1 MRAIQLH
8 EFGPADNLVL
18 GELPDLE
25 PGPGQVRIAVA
36 AAGVHL
42 LDTTLRRGEPGP
54 IPAPPLPTIPG
65 REVAGVVDLVGPG
78 VHDAWLGRR
87 VVSHLGPVPGGYA
100 EQAVCDVD
108 LVYEL
113 ADQVGFAD
121 AIAAVGTGRTALG
134 VIELEPPTAADVV
147 LIPSAAGG
155 LGWLLAQ
162 AALEVGA
169 EVVVAARGGE
179 RTAKLAELGAHL
191 VVDYGE
197 DGWEQQVRASY
208 DGVTLVYDGVGG
220 DVGRTSLELL
230 RPGGRLV
237 MFGFSSGTATQ
248 LTTGDL
254 VGRGITAGWSLGPRM
269 MALPGG
275 IPGLAFRALERV
287 AAGRWRPLVS
297 TYPLGEAARAHADL
311 EARLAL
317 GKVVLRPMAVVEE
330 HARNERASR
339 NPMAVVGPHRQ
350 TDLEETP

>member
-1 MRAIQLH
+1 MRAIQLA
-8 EFGPADNLVL
+8 EFGPAGNLVL
-18 GELPDLE
+18 DELPDLE

-65 REVAGVVDLVGPG
+65 REGAAGAVGVVGPG
-78 VHDAWLGRR
+78 VHGAWLGRR
-87 VVSHLGPVPGGYA
+87 VVAHLGGGGGGGPVPGGYA

-134 VIELEPPTAADVV
+134 VIELEPPTAADVGV
-147 LIPSAAGG
+147 VPSAAGG

-169 EVVVAARGGE
+169 EVVVAARGAE
-179 RTAKLAELGAHL
+179 RTAKLADSEPTWSSTTAKR
-191 VVDYGE
+191 
-197 DGWEQQVRASY
+197 GWEQQVRASY

-230 RPGGRLV
+230 APGGRLV
-237 MFGFSSGTATQ
+237 MFGFWSGTPTG
-248 LTTGDL
+248 LTTRRTSS
-254 VGRGITAGWSLGPRM
+254 VAGSPR
-269 MALPGG
+269 
-275 IPGLAFRALERV
+275 
-287 AAGRWRPLVS
+287 AGRS
-297 TYPLGEAARAHADL
+297 AR
-311 EARLAL
+311 
-317 GKVVLRPMAVVEE
+317 G
-330 HARNERASR
+330 
-339 NPMAVVGPHRQ
+339 
-350 TDLEETP
+350 